1 MSEQEAINRETAKDV
16 AGIRAEVGSLK
27 ELKEDVSTLKQDV
40 KEGNHAIRGA
50 LQTIVLDLARLR
62 ASNEEQQRTAE
73 ERGKSLR
80 SIEEMMNGD
89 GDTPGFYERLRKL
102 EDKEAKRFKFVWSVS
117 MSVTFLI
124 VKTVWEFVTGHK

>member
-1 MSEQEAINRETAKDV
+1 MTEQEAINRETAADI
-16 AGIRAEVGSLK
+16 AGIRAEVGSLR

-40 KEGNHAIRGA
+40 NEGNHAIRNA

-62 ASNEEQQRTAE
+62 ASNEGQQKTAE

-80 SIEEMMNGD
+80 SIENMMHG
-89 GDTPGFYERLRKL
+89 GEDTSGFFERLRKL
-102 EDKEAKRFKFVWSVS
+102 EEKEAKRFKFIWSVG

-124 VKTVWEFVTGHK
+124 MKQIWEFVTVHK